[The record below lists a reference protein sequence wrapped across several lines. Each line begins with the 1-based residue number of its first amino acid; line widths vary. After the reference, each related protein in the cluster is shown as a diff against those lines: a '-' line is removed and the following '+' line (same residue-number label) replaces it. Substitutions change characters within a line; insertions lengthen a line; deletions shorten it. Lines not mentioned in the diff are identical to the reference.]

1 MKIKK
6 TDIQDRLRSAIIF
19 VEQIWWIV
27 AAKEESKHFYLYIYT
42 SSRTWNICKCIPK
55 LYPWVRTKKKLKF
68 RIYLKKKKTFNYYYI
83 FVDKFNKTIYEFY
96 RRKRKKIVI
105 LITFLRY
112 YFRVCC
118 QQVRKR
124 FCHVYAIYL

>member
-1 MKIKK
+1 MYTK
-6 TDIQDRLRSAIIF
+6 T
-19 VEQIWWIV
+19 
-27 AAKEESKHFYLYIYT
+27 
-42 SSRTWNICKCIPK
+42 IPVGK
-55 LYPWVRTKKKLKF
+55 NKKK
-68 RIYLKKKKTFNYYYI
+68 IEISNISKKKKTFNYYYI